1 MGDGHLQLGFDK
13 LIKETLITENTY
25 EMDSHLYYKDVKTQ
39 VGKKTNLK
47 ILQKESVY
55 DGAWG
60 RWLEEEQKT
69 CSRSSFPEK
78 NQLSPLGNETQEG
91 GKIDIILT
99 VK

>member
-1 MGDGHLQLGFDK
+1 MGDGHLQLGFDR
-13 LIKETLITENTY
+13 LIKETLIAENTY

-78 NQLSPLGNETQEG
+78 NQLSPLGNETQDG

>member
-1 MGDGHLQLGFDK
+1 
-13 LIKETLITENTY
+13 
-25 EMDSHLYYKDVKTQ
+25 MDSHLYYKDVRTQ